1 MKQEYDLRDPE
12 KIRKAV
18 QHSNLVIN
26 CVGADYETRYYS
38 TTTIRTILQF
48 EFFIMISVS
57 LLLSKIETLASM
69 TLTLR
74 ALA

>member
-38 TTTIRTILQF
+38 TTTRTILQL
-48 EFFIMISVS
+48 EFFIMISLS